1 MKTIYWDNKTETDD
15 LNLFISATLILVLGT
30 NTAQVALW
38 GKTKDIW
45 SFSRQSEET
54 SKPLSNIKIGAFWV
68 KIKEILMGVSE
79 PFSQVLGPVL
89 QLTDL
94 SVKSTIQ

>member
-1 MKTIYWDNKTETDD
+1 MLYGEKQRT
-15 LNLFISATLILVLGT
+15 FGVL
-30 NTAQVALW
+30 A
-38 GKTKDIW
+38 D
-45 SFSRQSEET
+45 SQS
-54 SKPLSNIKIGAFWV
+54 KPPRPLSNIKIGAFWV

>member
-1 MKTIYWDNKTETDD
+1 MT
-15 LNLFISATLILVLGT
+15 LVLGT
-30 NTAQVALW
+30 NIAQVALW

-45 SFSRQSEET
+45 SFSSQR
-54 SKPLSNIKIGAFWV
+54 KPPRPLSNIKIGAFWV